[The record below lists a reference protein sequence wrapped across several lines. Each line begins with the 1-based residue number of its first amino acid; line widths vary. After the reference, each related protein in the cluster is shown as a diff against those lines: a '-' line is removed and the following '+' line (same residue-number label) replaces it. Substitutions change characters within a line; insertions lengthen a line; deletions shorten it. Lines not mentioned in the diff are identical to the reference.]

1 MVSSFEKTFTYFDQH
16 VNEGDDGVMNEKLQK
31 LKTTSAYLM
40 LLLLLELSAVIYI
53 STVQISPAQLSD
65 YEQAKQDL
73 VQMHREESSIQLAE
87 KEDPHVRQ
95 GLNALLMAKPDG
107 CNFLELSIGDLHD
120 ENGDVLAYAYITVM
134 TENDGAL
141 QSFRENINNNPALG
155 DASIDSVYQD
165 SSGHRIVRLSVGRAQ
180 P

>member
-1 MVSSFEKTFTYFDQH
+1 
-16 VNEGDDGVMNEKLQK
+16 MNEKLQE
-31 LKTTSAYLM
+31 LKTTSAYL
-40 LLLLLELSAVIYI
+40 LIFLFLELSAVIYI
-53 STVQISPAQLSD
+53 STIHLSPTQMSD

-73 VQMHREESSIQLAE
+73 VQMNREEASIQLAE

-95 GLNALLMAKPDG
+95 GLNALLVAKPEG
-107 CNFLELSIGDLHD
+107 CDFLELSVGDLND
-120 ENGDVLAYAYITVM
+120 ENGESHQYAYITVM
-134 TENDGAL
+134 TENDRVL
-141 QSFRENINNNPALG
+141 QAFRENINNNPALG

>member
-1 MVSSFEKTFTYFDQH
+1 
-16 VNEGDDGVMNEKLQK
+16 MNEKFQE
-31 LKTTSAYLM
+31 LKTSSAYL
-40 LLLLLELSAVIYI
+40 LVFLFLELSAVIYI
-53 STVQISPAQLSD
+53 STIHLSPTQMSD

-73 VQMHREESSIQLAE
+73 VQMNREEASIQLAE

-95 GLNALLMAKPDG
+95 GLNALLVAKPEG
-107 CNFLELSIGDLHD
+107 CDFLELSVGDLND
-120 ENGDVLAYAYITVM
+120 ENGESHQYAYITVM
-134 TENDGAL
+134 TENDRVL
-141 QSFRENINNNPALG
+141 QAFRENINNNPALG

>member
-1 MVSSFEKTFTYFDQH
+1 
-16 VNEGDDGVMNEKLQK
+16 MNEKLQE
-31 LKTTSAYLM
+31 LKTTSAYL
-40 LLLLLELSAVIYI
+40 LIFLFLELSAVIYI
-53 STVQISPAQLSD
+53 STIHLSPTQMSD

-73 VQMHREESSIQLAE
+73 VQMNREEASIQLAE

-95 GLNALLMAKPDG
+95 GLNALLVAKPEG
-107 CNFLELSIGDLHD
+107 CNFLELSVGDLND
-120 ENGDVLAYAYITVM
+120 ENGESHQYAYITAM
-134 TENDGAL
+134 TENDRVL
-141 QSFRENINNNPALG
+141 QAFRENINNNPALG

>member
-1 MVSSFEKTFTYFDQH
+1 
-16 VNEGDDGVMNEKLQK
+16 MNEKLQE
-31 LKTTSAYLM
+31 LKTTSAYL
-40 LLLLLELSAVIYI
+40 LVFLFLELSAVIYI
-53 STVQISPAQLSD
+53 STIHLSPTQMSD

-73 VQMHREESSIQLAE
+73 VQMNREEASIQLAE

-95 GLNALLMAKPDG
+95 GLNALLVAKPEG
-107 CNFLELSIGDLHD
+107 CDFLELSVGDLND
-120 ENGDVLAYAYITVM
+120 ENGESHQYAYITAM
-134 TENDGAL
+134 TENDRVL
-141 QSFRENINNNPALG
+141 QAFRENINNNPALG

>member
-1 MVSSFEKTFTYFDQH
+1 
-16 VNEGDDGVMNEKLQK
+16 MNEKFQE
-31 LKTTSAYLM
+31 LKTTSAYL
-40 LLLLLELSAVIYI
+40 LVFLELSAVIYI
-53 STVQISPAQLSD
+53 STIHLSPTQMSD

-73 VQMHREESSIQLAE
+73 VQMNREEASIQLAE

-95 GLNALLMAKPDG
+95 GLNALLVAKPEG
-107 CNFLELSIGDLHD
+107 CDFLELSVGDLND
-120 ENGDVLAYAYITVM
+120 ENGESHQYAYITVM
-134 TENDGAL
+134 TENDRVL
-141 QSFRENINNNPALG
+141 QAFRENINNNPALG